1 MADFPIEALKRYT
14 VLAAIHTNNNFDKK
28 EVMENV
34 NKNMLEAAKTI
45 KEIDMLFG
53 RNQPQQPLQYQP
65 PIHQPQYQPPPPPP
79 PPHQPYAYSPDQL
92 LEYVNNLQMQ
102 INSLKQDLYGGLN
115 ELERIII
122 DVGDKVTKREEAKGS
137 K

>member
-28 EVMENV
+28 DVMENV

-53 RNQPQQPLQYQP
+53 RNQPQQPQQP
-65 PIHQPQYQPPPPPP
+65 INTTHPPTSIS
-79 PPHQPYAYSPDQL
+79 ATT
-92 LEYVNNLQMQ
+92 NL
-102 INSLKQDLYGGLN
+102 NTSHHHLN
-115 ELERIII
+115 TSRMLIAL
-122 DVGDKVTKREEAKGS
+122 TNF
-137 K
+137 